1 MLKFSPKLLIEE
13 LIKEG
18 VTTPEVIAD
27 VENEAATTDQDFGE
41 VLIKKG
47 VITDENLLELK
58 SRIYQLPTVD
68 PSGIE
73 INRELSK
80 EISEEIIS
88 FYKFIPFA
96 KEDGV
101 LRAAL
106 INPENVDALE
116 ALKFIASDR
125 GLIPE
130 KYLISYKNF
139 SGLSQSYRTLSGEVG
154 KELEGLAG
162 QTAQKELKISEKT
175 GGLQD
180 ITAEAPVTRV
190 VAIIVKHAV
199 ETRASDIH
207 LEPFE
212 DKIRLRFR
220 IDGVLHT
227 VLTLPPNLLSAVV
240 TRIKILSDLKI
251 DETRLAQD
259 GRFSTKIG
267 ERRVDFRV
275 STFPTRNGEKVVM
288 RILDPMVGDI
298 KLTDLGLEGRSLNLV
313 LEAIEKP
320 FGELLITGPTGSG
333 KSTTLAAILRQVNDE
348 GINTVTLEDPI
359 EYYVEGVNQSQIHE
373 EIGYTFASGLRHILR
388 QDPDVIMVGEIR
400 DGETAALAIQASL
413 TGHVVLSTL
422 HTNDTIGVIPRLI
435 NMGVEKYLLAPTLN
449 LALAQRLARKLCNTC
464 KQKTKPN
471 AGEEEMIKRALADM
485 PAEAKKDLAKDN
497 FEIYKPGEVSLPTQ
511 PPSGEPDGQARLNA
525 SRQGCKDCGGKA
537 YKGRI
542 GIFETLAMT
551 DELEEIV
558 LGDISE
564 SKLRAEAKRQG
575 MLTMFQDGIIKVL
588 RGVTSLEELLQV
600 AQEGEA
606 EEKT

>member
-1 MLKFSPKLLIEE
+1 MAFQTPKILIEE
-13 LIKEG
+13 LIKQG
-18 VTTPEVIAD
+18 VTTPEVVAE
-27 VENEAATTDQDFGE
+27 VENEAATTGEDFGE
-41 VLIKKG
+41 ALIKKG
-47 VITDENLLELK
+47 IITDENLLRLK
-58 SRIYQLPTVD
+58 SRIYQLPILDAAGV
-68 PSGIE
+68 E

-96 KEDGV
+96 KEGGV
-101 LRAAL
+101 LKAAL
-106 INPENVDALE
+106 VNPENVDALE

-125 GLIPE
+125 GLVPE
-130 KYLISYKNF
+130 KYLIGYKDLR
-139 SGLSQSYRTLSGEVG
+139 GLSQSYRTLTGEVG
-154 KELEGLAG
+154 KELESLAG
-162 QTAQKELKISEKT
+162 ETAQKGLQISEKT
-175 GGLQD
+175 GGLED

-220 IDGVLHT
+220 IDGVLHA
-227 VLTLPPNLLSAVV
+227 VLSLPTNLLSAIV

-288 RILDPMVGDI
+288 RILDPLVGDI

-313 LEAIEKP
+313 IEAIGKP

-348 GINTVTLEDPI
+348 GINVVTLEDPI
-359 EYYVEGVNQSQIHE
+359 EYYVEGVSQSQIHE

-449 LALAQRLARKLCNTC
+449 LALAQRLLRKLCSSC
-464 KQKTKPN
+464 KQKVRPN
-471 AGEEEMIKRALADM
+471 AGEEEIIKRALAEM
-485 PAEAKKDLAKDN
+485 PAEAKKDLAKDD
-497 FEIYKPGEVSLPTQ
+497 FEIYKPGEARL
-511 PPSGEPDGQARLNA
+511 PDGQ
-525 SRQGCKDCGGKA
+525 GCKECGGKA

-606 EEKT
+606 EEKV